1 MAIHAPAHRPAVH
14 FHLAMPHAGGWVN
27 DILTTVAT
35 GVVALAIALAL
46 SAVLTEAGYFSGARA
61 IDEPYQPA
69 VGAAAY
75 DGSAAM
81 AALTIR
87 SQPLTEAQ
95 GLVQYRAGEREPLTV
110 ESRSAAMFRAG
121 ERAPLFGEA
130 ESLVV
135 FRAGERAPA
144 PTEAESLVIFRAGER
159 ISR

>member
-1 MAIHAPAHRPAVH
+1 MAIHAPAHRPTVH

-27 DILTTVAT
+27 DILTVTAT

-46 SAVLTEAGYFSGARA
+46 SAVLTEAGYLSGTRA
-61 IDEPYQPA
+61 LGEPYRSA
-69 VGAAAY
+69 VSPVAY

-81 AALTIR
+81 AALAIR

-110 ESRSAAMFRAG
+110 EARSAAMFRAG
-121 ERAPLFGEA
+121 ERAPLFSEA
-130 ESLVV
+130 DSLVI